1 MTGRIKSIEWVAS
14 HNGWYLPQWMHSTIS
29 TGGTVDFQ
37 DIIHICCALNILK
50 TANTDLGWIGRFFS
64 VWNRLSTVR
73 SKESSLSGSSLP
85 NIQLQVNQSLTSYL
99 YQTKPNQCQFLK
111 SCLHQIKPNQMP
123 TNSSR
128 CRQPWINVKSVCGLR
143 FCAKTTSL
151 KKPPCSI
158 IGFQRFSP
166 LHSGSLTTLVAYLAD
181 KKYFLPC
188 INHSTIE
195 KSLPT

>member
-1 MTGRIKSIEWVAS
+1 MSRKSQWMIFTAMNAFNNLYRWNSGFSRHYSYMFCSKHLKNCKKRRSGLNWEVLQCMKQAVYCSIEVIL
-14 HNGWYLPQWMHSTIS
+14 NQW
-29 TGGTVDFQ
+29 
-37 DIIHICCALNILK
+37 K
-50 TANTDLGWIGRFFS
+50 
-64 VWNRLSTVR
+64 LSAQYTFT
-73 SKESSLSGSSLP
+73 SK
-85 NIQLQVNQSLTSYL
+85 
-99 YQTKPNQCQFLK
+99 QCQFLR
-111 SCLHQIKPNQMP
+111 SCLHQTKPNQMP

-166 LHSGSLTTLVAYLAD
+166 LHPGSLTTPVAYLAD